1 MSNSWS
7 ALPPDQCHRGVCV
20 CFFFFKLK
28 LNDFKCLRI
37 RKQNEADGRHSDGQ
51 CQPPPAP
58 QHPRLTNVQL
68 RPQKL
73 SNEPRKA
80 RALIWACY
88 CRACA
93 VWFRLNTSTTQG
105 EWKQSGFSNG
115 FLFDSLFPQTDS
127 ELNNEFERAVK
138 RGHIEVQSS
147 IKMNQNGLRQN

>member
-1 MSNSWS
+1 MKLTADTMMAS
-7 ALPPDQCHRGVCV
+7 ASL
-20 CFFFFKLK
+20 
-28 LNDFKCLRI
+28 
-37 RKQNEADGRHSDGQ
+37 
-51 CQPPPAP
+51 P
-58 QHPRLTNVQL
+58 QHPSTPGSTNVQL

-138 RGHIEVQSS
+138 RGQIGQKFRVQS
-147 IKMNQNGLRQN
+147 R